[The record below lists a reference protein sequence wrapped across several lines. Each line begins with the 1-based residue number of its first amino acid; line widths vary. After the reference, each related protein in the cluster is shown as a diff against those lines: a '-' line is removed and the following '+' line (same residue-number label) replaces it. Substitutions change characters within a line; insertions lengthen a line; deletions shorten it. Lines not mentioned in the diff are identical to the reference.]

1 MNKLD
6 HFLWGV
12 STAGHQTDG
21 GDAAADTTFLEHV
34 EPTVFKEPAG
44 DACRSWERW
53 EDDLNCVAEMGL
65 NAYRFSVEWCRI
77 EQEEGVIDQ
86 AALDHYDRL
95 MDGCLARGIQPVLTL
110 CHFTCP
116 HWFAKRGSW
125 LAPDAVDLFAAH
137 VRRVMELARG
147 RAAAVVTLNEP
158 NLNQLLANGA
168 MPPRGV
174 CLPAGGA
181 ACRSGKGGRCALPC
195 GQRAGHR
202 RVRRYGRGYGARSSP
217 CCGGGA

>member
-1 MNKLD
+1 MNKPD

-77 EQEEGVIDQ
+77 EQEEGSVSAPSCFIES
-86 AALDHYDRL
+86 AS
-95 MDGCLARGIQPVLTL
+95 T
-110 CHFTCP
+110 
-116 HWFAKRGSW
+116 GSS
-125 LAPDAVDLFAAH
+125 LISL
-137 VRRVMELARG
+137 G
-147 RAAAVVTLNEP
+147 
-158 NLNQLLANGA
+158 
-168 MPPRGV
+168 
-174 CLPAGGA
+174 
-181 ACRSGKGGRCALPC
+181 S
-195 GQRAGHR
+195 
-202 RVRRYGRGYGARSSP
+202 
-217 CCGGGA
+217 

>member
-1 MNKLD
+1 MNKPD

-110 CHFTCP
+110 CHFVLIGLP
-116 HWFAKRGSW
+116 NGVVGSRPT
-125 LAPDAVDLFAAH
+125 LSTSL
-137 VRRVMELARG
+137 RRMCGALWSSP
-147 RAAAVVTLNEP
+147 AAAPL
-158 NLNQLLANGA
+158 
-168 MPPRGV
+168 RW
-174 CLPAGGA
+174 
-181 ACRSGKGGRCALPC
+181 
-195 GQRAGHR
+195 
-202 RVRRYGRGYGARSSP
+202 
-217 CCGGGA
+217 